1 MSNHIIVNRQVASLT
16 VEELVELIRQ
26 TIRTELSEL
35 LRAAEQNGGEEQA
48 PAPPPVRNV
57 DAVIARMQATGKYNK
72 RFLASLRKGM
82 QRSQAFQQS
91 SAKAK
96 A

>member
-1 MSNHIIVNRQVASLT
+1 MSNHITVNRQVASLR

-35 LRAAEQNGGEEQA
+35 LRAAEQNGDEAQT
-48 PAPPPVRNV
+48 PAPPPVR
-57 DAVIARMQATGKYNK
+57 DIDTVIARMQAMGKYNK

-82 QRSQAFQQS
+82 ERSQTFQLH
-91 SAKAK
+91 K
-96 A
+96 

>member
-1 MSNHIIVNRQVASLT
+1 MSNHIAVNRQVTSLT
-16 VEELVELIRQ
+16 VEELAELIRQ
-26 TIRTELSEL
+26 TIRAELSEL
-35 LRAAEQNGGEEQA
+35 LRAAEQNGDEEPA
-48 PAPPPVRNV
+48 PAPPPVR
-57 DAVIARMQATGKYNK
+57 DIDTVIARMQATGKYNK

-82 QRSQAFQQS
+82 QRSQTFQQS

>member
-1 MSNHIIVNRQVASLT
+1 MSNRITLNRQVTSLT
-16 VEELVELIRQ
+16 VEELAELIRQ

-35 LRAAEQNGGEEQA
+35 LRAAEQNGGEEPV
-48 PAPPPVRNV
+48 PAPPPVRDIDNV
-57 DAVIARMQATGKYNK
+57 ITRMQATGKYNK

-82 QRSQAFQQS
+82 QRSQTFQQS

>member
-1 MSNHIIVNRQVASLT
+1 MSNHITANRQVSSLT

-35 LRAAEQNGGEEQA
+35 LRAAEQNGGEEPT
-48 PAPPPVRNV
+48 PAPPPER
-57 DAVIARMQATGKYNK
+57 DIDTVIARMQATGKYNK
-72 RFLASLRKGM
+72 SFLASLRKGM
-82 QRSQAFQQS
+82 ERSQTFQRQP
-91 SAKAK
+91 AKTK

>member
-1 MSNHIIVNRQVASLT
+1 MSNHTTVNRQVTSLT
-16 VEELVELIRQ
+16 VEELAELIRQ
-26 TIRTELSEL
+26 TIRAELSEL
-35 LRAAEQNGGEEQA
+35 LRAAEQNGDEDSA
-48 PAPPPVRNV
+48 PAPPPVRDI

-82 QRSQAFQQS
+82 QRSQTFQQQP
-91 SAKAK
+91 AKAK

>member
-1 MSNHIIVNRQVASLT
+1 MSNHTTVKRQVTSLT
-16 VEELVELIRQ
+16 VGELVELIRQ
-26 TIRTELSEL
+26 AIRAELSEL
-35 LRAAEQNGGEEQA
+35 LRAAEQDGDEAQT
-48 PAPPPVRNV
+48 PAPPPVRDI

-82 QRSQAFQQS
+82 QRSQTFQQS